1 MSARRLQRGER
12 VNVRPSEFD
21 PTDTGGPGWV
31 LEVSESGLDVLVGH
45 QDPESY
51 REAFWYVVAARIEVT
66 K

>member
-1 MSARRLQRGER
+1 
-12 VNVRPSEFD
+12 
-21 PTDTGGPGWV
+21 
-31 LEVSESGLDVLVGH
+31 VSESGLDVLVGH